1 MSSHFGMVIL
11 VIVGAATV
19 LGVII
24 AAVFE
29 TRHAD
34 KGNPAS
40 QQPGEKNHR

>member
-1 MSSHFGMVIL
+1 MSSHFGIVVL

-29 TRHAD
+29 TRRMGRSPNRRDERQD
-34 KGNPAS
+34 KS
-40 QQPGEKNHR
+40 